1 MIRTETTARPPY
13 IERWPCH
20 PDFSNAGRPQC
31 LKPGYANNQC
41 QVYLNATSRTSR
53 FSQVHEGRWWQ
64 SQDGTSTLQADYS
77 TSHLLPAYR
86 YSIYQML
93 VDQAYVASFAA
104 VSGLPL
110 TSL

>member
-1 MIRTETTARPPY
+1 MIRTGTTARPPY

-31 LKPGYANNQC
+31 LKPGYAKNQC